1 MYRQKVPNSGW
12 AAFDRRWR
20 GKNSRGDETDVT
32 SFPPLSDSGAPMSS
46 SSITENNRVN
56 PKPFASVVRPSAD
69 PAAVG
74 NGRGNKQ
81 SSNHVHGVNYG
92 ASSAPGNKI
101 QQLKDA
107 HSWAD
112 SNLIEDVLA
121 AVNDDVGQASD
132 LLKAM
137 LPLDMLIGNR
147 KTSDQFAAEMSK
159 ESSTVDRHL
168 DRSHLLPLST
178 NLSSIPSIPMEPE
191 LHELDDDYLK
201 HRKDALK
208 MMRYAHNACLCCGF
222 SSSLML

>member
-46 SSITENNRVN
+46 SSSITENNRVN
-56 PKPFASVVRPSAD
+56 LKPFASVVRPYAD

-74 NGRGNKQ
+74 NGSGNKQ

-137 LPLDMLIGNR
+137 LPLDMLIGDR

-168 DRSHLLPLST
+168 DRLHLLPLPT
-178 NLSSIPSIPMEPE
+178 NLSSIPMEPE
-191 LHELDDDYLK
+191 LQELDDDYLK

-208 MMRYAHNACLCCGF
+208 MLRYAHNACLCFGF